1 MPKYYLCEAL
11 KWPGLG
17 HLQLRTETGAI
28 QVDSLIIA
36 RLAGDPIRFASRL
49 TCDIQWRFL
58 RARLELLDEDRRLE
72 LSSDG
77 QGRWFDAD

>member
-1 MPKYYLCEAL
+1 MPKYYLWEAL
-11 KWPGLG
+11 KWPGLEN
-17 HLQLRTETGAI
+17 LQLRTETGAI
-28 QVDSLIIA
+28 QVDSLVIA
-36 RLAGDPIRFASRL
+36 RLAGDPIRFAYRL

-58 RARLELLDEDRRLE
+58 HARLELLDEDRRLE